1 MLIQYLLVLIFLYGL
16 FRSVARFRKKELSK
30 TNLVVWII
38 LWLLGILVVVIPNV
52 TFYIARVFGV
62 GRGADLVIYLSLAIL
77 FLVVFRLVTKTE
89 KLERDI
95 TKLSRNIALEK
106 ITKK

>member
-1 MLIQYLLVLIFLYGL
+1 MLIQYLLVLIFFYGL
-16 FRSVARFRKKELSK
+16 SRSIVKFNKKELSK
-30 TNLVVWII
+30 TNLTVWII
-38 LWLLGILVVVIPNV
+38 LWLVGIVVVLIPDI
-52 TFYIARVFGV
+52 TFSIARVFGV
-62 GRGADLVIYLSLAIL
+62 GRGADLVIYISLAIL

-106 ITKK
+106 VIKK